1 MARRKSDQ
9 RKVCNDFYIITN
21 GAQTEK
27 NYFDLLKAKHSVYSV
42 HVKFENA
49 DPLGLVEYAKGFL
62 NNANQIWCVFDIDYT
77 HDDGRLVPALNL
89 AEQYGIKI
97 AYSNKAFE
105 VWLISHFKTFKI
117 KMPIGNYSGVLTAYL
132 NDIGYSDAYDKTDKS
147 LLQKYFIPNY
157 KAAIDN
163 AKIVYQHYVKQHNEE
178 CGPNSKMPIW
188 EWDASTTVFKL
199 VEALKLR
206 S

>member
-21 GAQTEK
+21 GVQTEK

-49 DPLGLVEYAKGFL
+49 DPLGLVEYAKDFL

-105 VWLISHFKTFKI
+105 VWLISHFKTFKT
-117 KMPIGNYSGVLTAYL
+117 KMPISNYSGVLTACL
-132 NDIGYSDAYDKTDKS
+132 NDIGYSDAYDKSDKS

-157 KAAIDN
+157 KTAVDN

-178 CGPNSKMPIW
+178 YGPNSKMPIW
-188 EWDASTTVFKL
+188 KWDASTSVFKL

>member
-49 DPLGLVEYAKGFL
+49 DPLGLVEYAKDFL
-62 NNANQIWCVFDIDYT
+62 NYANQIWCVFDIDYT

-105 VWLISHFKTFKI
+105 VWLISHFKTFRT

-157 KAAIDN
+157 KSAIDN

>member
-1 MARRKSDQ
+1 MVRRKSDQ

-21 GAQTEK
+21 GVQTEK

-49 DPLGLVEYAKGFL
+49 DPLGLVEYAKDFL

-105 VWLISHFKTFKI
+105 VWLISHFKTFKT
-117 KMPIGNYSGVLTAYL
+117 KMPISNYSGVLTACL
-132 NDIGYSDAYDKTDKS
+132 NDIGYFDAYDKTDKS

>member
-105 VWLISHFKTFKI
+105 VWLISHFKTFRN
-117 KMPIGNYSGVLTAYL
+117 KMPIGNYSGVLTACL

-163 AKIVYQHYVKQHNEE
+163 AKSVYQHYVKQHNEE

>member
-105 VWLISHFKTFKI
+105 VWLISHFKTFRT

-157 KAAIDN
+157 KSAIDN